1 MLSKKHDSYESI
13 RDERRYGPYWYSAL
27 WRIIRPILIGLGAV
41 LVVYIASLFGAIV
54 IPAKRFE

>member
-27 WRIIRPILIGLGAV
+27 WRIIRPILIGLGTV
-41 LVVYIASLFGAIV
+41 LVVSVEQGVRRVHCAAG
-54 IPAKRFE
+54 